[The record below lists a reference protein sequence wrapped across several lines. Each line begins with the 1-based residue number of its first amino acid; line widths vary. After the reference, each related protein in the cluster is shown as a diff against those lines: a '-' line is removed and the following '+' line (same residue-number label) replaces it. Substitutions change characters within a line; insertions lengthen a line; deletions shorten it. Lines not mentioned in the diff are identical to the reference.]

1 MNQTIPQLAHTVL
14 ETTAASWILSKP
26 GISFQV
32 LSDMEEDSGEA
43 NKENVWELSCET
55 VREQLANSIRK
66 QWRMLK
72 NHVENLDNQGK
83 SRDLHHT

>member
-1 MNQTIPQLAHTVL
+1 
-14 ETTAASWILSKP
+14 
-26 GISFQV
+26 
-32 LSDMEEDSGEA
+32 MEDDTGEV

-72 NHVENLDNQGK
+72 NHVEKLDNQGK
-83 SRDLHHT
+83 SDLCLWQCCHKQYFFSMMLF